1 VKTLKLSQ
9 ASRSLADYAAELG
22 DEVLVV
28 TDRNCP
34 VAAIVPLK
42 GADRETLALSNH
54 PEFLGII
61 AQSRAEVR
69 AGRTV
74 SLEAMQRKL
83 LSQRSPN
90 KPLQPASR
98 STRKGRATARRGA
111 ARG

>member
-1 VKTLKLSQ
+1 LKLSQ

-28 TDRNCP
+28 TDRNRL
-34 VAAIVPLK
+34 VAAIVPLTRT
-42 GADRETLALSNH
+42 DREAIVLSNH

-74 SLEAMQRKL
+74 SFEAMKRAL
-83 LSQRSPN
+83 LSKRSPITY
-90 KPLQPASR
+90 QPSPRQVGR
-98 STRKGRATARRGA
+98 SSPSGRRSKKARDRKR
-111 ARG
+111 